1 MRLDKTQLIAAAA
14 IVALVA
20 GGVWAWH
27 TFSGGNALPEGLIQ
41 ANGRLEGDHTT
52 VASKLAGRI
61 AKLEVREGATVTA
74 GQVLAR
80 LEDTQLAAR
89 QQQADAAVATLA
101 AQLQAARSQL
111 DIARREVPLAEAS
124 ADAVVAKARAA
135 EAQAARDAKRF
146 DELAARGTV
155 EPRRAEQTRLA
166 LTAASADLRQA
177 EQAASSSRLGRDK
190 VRARE
195 NDIAALE
202 AGLRQAQAASKEV
215 ASLVDDLTLRAPAG
229 GVVLSRLRDSGEVVA
244 AGAPIFDIVDLDKL
258 YLKVYVPEKQI
269 GLVRLG
275 LSAQVYTDAYPG
287 QTFAATIRYVASQAE
302 FTPKEVQTPDERVKL
317 SYAVRLYL
325 DTNPDHRLTPGV
337 PADAVIRWKDG
348 VPWQAP
354 RW

>member
-1 MRLDKTQLIAAAA
+1 
-14 IVALVA
+14 
-20 GGVWAWH
+20 
-27 TFSGGNALPEGLIQ
+27 
-41 ANGRLEGDHTT
+41 
-52 VASKLAGRI
+52 
-61 AKLEVREGATVTA
+61 
-74 GQVLAR
+74 
-80 LEDTQLAAR
+80 
-89 QQQADAAVATLA
+89 
-101 AQLQAARSQL
+101 
-111 DIARREVPLAEAS
+111 VPLAEAS

-229 GVVLSRLRDSGEVVA
+229 GVVLSRLRDTGEVVA

-275 LSAQVYTDAYPG
+275 LPAQVYTDAYPG